1 MNTAEKWFVLFVLT
15 GKEEKVKHIL
25 EQRFENRL
33 RFVVPK
39 RKLRERKNGTW
50 KEVTRVLFPG
60 YLFINGI
67 VTSET
72 YYEMK
77 DVPDIIKLLKTGN
90 EIAEIRPEEMQIL
103 GRLIS
108 YDEVIGFSQV
118 LCENDK
124 VRVTDGPLTEL
135 EGCIVSIDKR
145 KGRAKIMLTL
155 MGELRTVDL
164 GISILEKA

>member
-15 GKEEKVKHIL
+15 GKEEKVKRIL
-25 EQRFENRL
+25 EQRFEDRL

-60 YLFINGI
+60 YLFINGV

-118 LCENDK
+118 LCENDR